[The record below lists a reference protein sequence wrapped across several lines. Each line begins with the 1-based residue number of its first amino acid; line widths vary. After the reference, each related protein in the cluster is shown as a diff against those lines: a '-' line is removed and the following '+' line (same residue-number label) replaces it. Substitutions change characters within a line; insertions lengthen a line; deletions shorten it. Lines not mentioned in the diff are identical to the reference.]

1 MTVISISGN
10 TFSVST
16 SLKLKLESSLT
27 DLEDKLSVLDL
38 YIKKNQFQKNI
49 EDLKTKSMVEDF
61 WSDNLKAAKIL
72 EELAQK
78 QKFVSE
84 VQEYRNIHEMLT
96 ILINEGEE
104 LEEVEVE
111 IDELTNNIE
120 KIYLQTLFSE
130 EQDDFGCFITI
141 TAGSG
146 GLEAQD
152 WTSMLFSM
160 YDNFLKSHPSYKYE
174 IAEYSD
180 KEVGIKSGVL
190 KVTGPARTF
199 PYGRLKGENGVHRL
213 VRPSPFNA
221 NNNRHT
227 SFASVIVSP
236 IIDDSI
242 KIEIL
247 ESDLRIDTYRSSGA
261 GGQHVNKTDSAVRI
275 THLPTGVAV
284 QCQNDRSQHR
294 NKAEALSMLKSRLYA
309 LAEEKKKLGNQVQK
323 DSISWGNQIR
333 SYILD
338 DSRIKDLRTGTES
351 TQPDKVLAGDIDK
364 FLDAFIKW
372 SKSGVRG

>member
-1 MTVISISGN
+1 MSSNI
-10 TFSVST
+10 
-16 SLKLKLESSLT
+16 KLKLEPLIEE
-27 DLEDKLSVLDL
+27 LNDKLSVLDL
-38 YIKKNQFQKNI
+38 YVKKNQFITIVSELQK
-49 EDLKTKSMVEDF
+49 KSNEEDF

-72 EELAQK
+72 EELANK
-78 QKFVSE
+78 QKFIS
-84 VQEYRNIHEMLT
+84 L
-96 ILINEGEE
+96 
-104 LEEVEVE
+104 LEEYKQSYNILKSVFLIGEDLEE
-111 IDELTNNIE
+111 IEDEFDELATNIE
-120 KIYLQTLFSE
+120 VIYLQTLFADE
-130 EQDDFGCFITI
+130 HDDFGCFITV

-152 WTSMLFSM
+152 WASMLFSM
-160 YDNFLKSHPSYKYE
+160 YENFLKSSSNYKYE
-174 IAEYSD
+174 ISEYSD
-180 KEVGIKSGVL
+180 KDVGIKSAVL
-190 KVTGPARTF
+190 KVTGPSGTF

-227 SFASVIVSP
+227 SFASVIISP

-247 ESDLRIDTYRSSGA
+247 ETDLRIDTYRSSGA

-275 THLPTGVAV
+275 THLPTGVVV

-333 SYILD
+333 SYVLD
-338 DSRIKDLRTGTES
+338 DSRIKDLRTGIES
-351 TQPDKVLAGDIDK
+351 TQPDKVLAGDLDK
-364 FLDAFIKW
+364 FLDAYIKW
-372 SKSGVRG
+372 NKSGVKV